1 MPRCLP
7 TTVCAPSRT
16 APPCRL
22 LGLGSARVVYVESIA
37 RVCRLSL
44 SGQAA
49 ALIGP
54 APEFGGR
61 CGHVSLRDR
70 RQQPAVVSLSPT
82 DKRCRRLSAWPCR
95 FAMVSPQRYHYAWA
109 TSTARLL
116 LVSSSHAHPAQARFC
131 TTPAWPALSSCRQAG
146 GGGGGGGRAREGNT
160 CAETWGAAGGGGAGR
175 RGRRG
180 RQGGGLQAGRGAGGG
195 KSGQTEEGG
204 RTRCARTARH
214 MPFSPCHRPV
224 TAVTLFLPVWPR
236 AVGGPAAAVPSCRLR
251 WAAHVRQA
259 ARQGA
264 QCAPRQASLCLL
276 PLQLSFCCVRLHS

>member
-146 GGGGGGGRAREGNT
+146 GGGGGGGARGKEIP
-160 CAETWGAAGGGGAGR
+160 APR
-175 RGRRG
+175 L
-180 RQGGGLQAGRGAGGG
+180 GGLQAGAGLGGAGGAG
-195 KSGQTEEGG
+195 GREGG
-204 RTRCARTARH
+204 CRRGEAREGASRG
-214 MPFSPCHRPV
+214 R
-224 TAVTLFLPVWPR
+224 R
-236 AVGGPAAAVPSCRLR
+236 RKEGGPDARAPLGTCPSRRAIGL
-251 WAAHVRQA
+251 
-259 ARQGA
+259 
-264 QCAPRQASLCLL
+264 
-276 PLQLSFCCVRLHS
+276 